1 MSKRTVKHYS
11 SEFKVK
17 VVLELLKE
25 DQTLNQLASK
35 YGIFPGSLINWK
47 KQFLENAELAFNKE
61 QVIKEYKQ
69 KLCHKELEN
78 EQLYNEIG
86 KLTTQLSW
94 AEKKIKGSQDIRK
107 NDTYRS
113 TK

>member
-1 MSKRTVKHYS
+1 MSKRAVKQYS

-17 VVLELLKE
+17 VILELLKE
-25 DQTLNQLASK
+25 DQTVNQLASK
-35 YGIFPGSLINWK
+35 YGIFPGNLINWK

-69 KLCHKELEN
+69 KLCHKEQET

-94 AEKKIKGSQDIRK
+94 AEKKIKESLHVGKKES
-107 NDTYRS
+107 YRS